1 MINRLFSRAGIVD
14 QLSITCGIRLWL
26 ARAPISR
33 SSSIGAVVGNP
44 VRTKF
49 PAQVQD
55 IAFAAV
61 AGSVGEPATTP
72 WGFAG
77 LAVIA
82 KK

>member
-49 PAQVQD
+49 PAQCRILRLLQWQ
-55 IAFAAV
+55 AV
-61 AGSVGEPATTP
+61 SVNPLPHHGDSQGSQ
-72 WGFAG
+72 
-77 LAVIA
+77 L
-82 KK
+82 